1 MKRKIDPRHFI
12 RRKDAQGR
20 TVYRWQP
27 TAALRAEGFSG
38 ERLPDDLKAAW
49 KRAEEL
55 NAAVDRHRLDTSK
68 PVKRLPL
75 PQSLAWAAESYW
87 NSPEFRKL
95 SATTQ
100 DDYRKQYRRIE
111 ADFGANQ
118 PVAAITKAVVYAYR
132 TKLADTPR
140 QANYRLSVLR
150 LILEHAVRLDA
161 ITTNPARN
169 FRALPTKPR
178 RHIWSAEQIN
188 AFKAVAL
195 PSVQLAVD
203 IALYTGQRPADVL
216 GLQWSDVKDGWVTL
230 VQGKTGATVSLPVFS
245 ALDQAL
251 AATERKSAWILVNER
266 TGRPWQQITFQR
278 EVAATIKRA
287 GLADTG
293 LHFQDFRRTSVVA
306 LAEAGATVPQIA
318 AVTGHDIDECA
329 RIISTYLV
337 PTKPQAEAA
346 IRALEARASL
356 SSGR

>member
-1 MKRKIDPRHFI
+1 MKRKIDPRHFV
-12 RRKDAQGR
+12 RRKDAKGQV
-20 TVYRWQP
+20 VYRWQP

-38 ERLPDDLKAAW
+38 ERLPDNLQAAW

-55 NAAVDRHRLDTSK
+55 NAAVDRWRGDRSK

-75 PQSLAWAAESYW
+75 PQSLAWAADLYFA
-87 NSPEFRKL
+87 SPEFTKL
-95 SATTQ
+95 SATTK
-100 DDYRKQYRRIE
+100 DDYRKQYARIE
-111 ADFGANQ
+111 ADLGRNT
-118 PVAAITKAVVYAYR
+118 PVASISKAVVYAYR
-132 TKLADTPR
+132 TKLAATPR
-140 QANYRLSVLR
+140 QGNYRLSVLR
-150 LILEHAVRLDA
+150 LILEHAVRVDA
-161 ITTNPARN
+161 ITTNPARS

-178 RHIWSAEQIN
+178 RHVWTPEQIS

-245 ALDQAL
+245 ALERAL
-251 AATERKSAWILVNER
+251 AATERQSAWILVNER
-266 TGRPWQQITFQR
+266 SGRPWQQITFQR

-287 GLADTG
+287 GLSGTG
-293 LHFQDFRRTSVVA
+293 LHFQDFRRTAVVA

-337 PTKPQAEAA
+337 PTKPQAAAA
-346 IRALEARASL
+346 IQALEIMAKSHA
-356 SSGR
+356 